1 MDYFVWIKNET
12 DDALAW
18 IMEAPDELGEK
29 RYQMDEGISVK
40 SWFPKDVMFQL
51 SDERGIRL
59 SDAIPNIMR
68 MLIVSERLKQF
79 FEKSADATIE
89 YFPVKIRNRKGRLEK
104 IPYFVAN
111 LLGSVSCLDR
121 PRSDFWENHL
131 RKGQV
136 QRFKKIALDVSKI
149 PKSAKIFRLGEKM
162 DLVLVREDL
171 AQAIVNADLTG
182 MQFQYLDSFGKEFR
196 D

>member
-1 MDYFVWIKNET
+1 MEYDVWTKNDE

-18 IMEAPDELGEK
+18 IMESPDELGEK
-29 RYQMDEGISVK
+29 EYQLDEGISVK
-40 SWFPKDVMFQL
+40 PWFPKDVTFQL

-68 MLIVSERLKQF
+68 MLIVSERLKEF
-79 FEKSADATIE
+79 FEKNADLKVE

-104 IPYFVAN
+104 AQYFVAN
-111 LLGSVSCLDR
+111 LLGGVSCLDTAK
-121 PRSDFWENHL
+121 SDYVPNAL

-136 QRFKKIALDVSKI
+136 DYFKKIALDVSKI

-171 AQAIVNADLTG
+171 AQAMVNADLTG